1 MPQFEYKARDRSGGV
16 VDGQIE
22 ASERRTAI
30 QQLRAKG
37 LVPVTLSEA
46 SSGSSGS
53 PLSSWLQ
60 KLKSLRA
67 AGTAKPAQA
76 AQTEQVGGSKATRE
90 KVGLAV
96 LKRLIELHGSGLPA
110 GDSIRILS
118 QRLSEKEQRALAN
131 QLWRDLSEGA
141 TLAAAMA
148 RQPKYFSS
156 SVCYVVEAGEATGS
170 LAPIL
175 RKVIEYL
182 EEKQAIRQ
190 KLLASMSY
198 PGFICVVA
206 IGVMILFITVLLP
219 MIEKMTS
226 KLGGEIPLIA
236 KIIIEGADFVAKF
249 GPFALVALVVGL
261 IALFQWRRG
270 EKGRRTTDG
279 WFFRVPLFGG
289 IAHDAELF
297 QMSSL
302 IGTLLGS
309 GINTTESLRLTE
321 RTIGNLDLRTR
332 FHQARGQVNE
342 GLSIAQAFQ
351 KNRIMPALSLD
362 ILAVGED
369 TGNLA
374 NSIEEVTKSFRE
386 TLSLR
391 TSRMITLITS
401 VALGSAFLFVGLVA
415 VAMVVSVLGI
425 SQSL

>member
-1 MPQFEYKARDRSGGV
+1 MPQFEYKARDRSGTV
-16 VDGQIE
+16 VDGRIE
-22 ASERRTAI
+22 ATERRSAI
-30 QQLRAKG
+30 QQLQARG
-37 LVPVTLSEA
+37 LTPVTLSEA
-46 SSGSSGS
+46 RSGSKGS
-53 PLSSWLQ
+53 PLGSWLQ

-67 AGTAKPAQA
+67 AGSADPAQS
-76 AQTEQVGGSKATRE
+76 EQAGGSKAKRE

-118 QRLSEKEQRALAN
+118 QRLSEKEQKALAQ

-148 RQPKYFSS
+148 RHPKYFSS

-190 KLLASMSY
+190 KMLASMSY

-236 KIIIEGADFVAKF
+236 KIIIEGADLVAKF

-261 IALFQWRRG
+261 VALFQWRRG
-270 EKGRRTTDG
+270 EKGRRATDA
-279 WFFRVPLFGG
+279 WFFRIPIFGG
-289 IAHDAELF
+289 IAYSAELF

-302 IGTLLGS
+302 VGTLLGS

-321 RTIGNLDLRTR
+321 RTIGNLDLRAR
-332 FHQARGQVNE
+332 FREARGQVNE
-342 GLSIAQAFQ
+342 GLSIAQAFH
-351 KNRIMPALSLD
+351 KNRILPDLTLD

-374 NSIEEVTKSFRE
+374 NSIEEITKSFRE

-391 TSRMITLITS
+391 SSRMITLITS

>member
-1 MPQFEYKARDRSGGV
+1 MPQFEYKARDRSGSV
-16 VDGQIE
+16 VDGSIE
-22 ASERRTAI
+22 ATERRAAI
-30 QQLRAKG
+30 QQLQAKG
-37 LVPVTLSEA
+37 LTPVTLSESRA
-46 SSGSSGS
+46 GPADS
-53 PLSSWLQ
+53 PLSGWLRQ
-60 KLKSLRA
+60 LKSLRA
-67 AGTAKPAQA
+67 AGTAKSAPADQA
-76 AQTEQVGGSKATRE
+76 GGSKAKRE

-118 QRLSEKEQRALAN
+118 QRLSEKEQKTLAN

-141 TLAAAMA
+141 TLAGAMA

-156 SVCYVVEAGEATGS
+156 SVCYVVEAGEATGN

-190 KLLASMSY
+190 KMLASMSY

-236 KIIIEGADFVAKF
+236 KIIIGGADLAATF

-261 IALFQWRRG
+261 ISLFQWRRS
-270 EKGRRTTDG
+270 EKGRRTTDA
-279 WFFRVPLFGG
+279 WVFRLPIFGG

-302 IGTLLGS
+302 IGTLMGS

-321 RTIGNLDLRTR
+321 RTIGNLDLRAR
-332 FHQARGQVNE
+332 FHEARSQVNE
-342 GLSIAQAFQ
+342 GLSIAQAFH

-374 NSIEEVTKSFRE
+374 SSIEEITKSFRE

-391 TSRMITLITS
+391 TARMITLITS